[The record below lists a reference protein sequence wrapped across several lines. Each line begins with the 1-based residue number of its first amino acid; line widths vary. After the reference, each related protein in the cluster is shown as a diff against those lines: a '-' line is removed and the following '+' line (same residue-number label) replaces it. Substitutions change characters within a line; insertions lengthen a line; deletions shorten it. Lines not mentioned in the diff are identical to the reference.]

1 MRTGYK
7 IRTIILLVIL
17 IGGLSGCSVF
27 GEQTELNQ
35 NKAAEEKSVPSESDE
50 LDNEEQPE
58 QDEITIYS
66 SAEEINALNISE
78 NLLEFY
84 LVLNSKK
91 PFISANEGCQE
102 FYWNEYYWRDGSL
115 SASFTIC
122 DFMLV
127 DMDGDNEDEMILT
140 GYMPETTQ
148 VLDYQEGKVYSYQFP
163 YRGMKGILTNGV
175 YNTSSASDIGG
186 FYRIHFDKGTYEN
199 ETLTYMEHDYYEV
212 EGTEVT
218 SEEFYKY
225 TESLLNMEQVE
236 DIDFEEEL
244 IEKNLLGDLT
254 EEEWSVVENIATEEM
269 TEEAIP
275 YTAEELQVYFNVLAE
290 GEEFICVTDER
301 KSYYL
306 EDNYIRSKTGDEE
319 YLVLYFSIVDM
330 DEDGKTEVVLSCDW
344 DDIFILH
351 DAGEEVRGYL
361 FDGYDEMI
369 EITNDG
375 TYSFLDYYPPNYRD
389 DGSMMPAFG
398 RIISFGESGYEM
410 ETVSNFDEDNAER
423 IRYYF
428 FSDEAI
434 NQWLK

>member
-1 MRTGYK
+1 MRIGYK
-7 IRTIILLVIL
+7 TGIIIFMVML
-17 IGGLSGCSVF
+17 IGCLTGCSVS
-27 GEQTELNQ
+27 GERDQ
-35 NKAAEEKSVPSESDE
+35 
-50 LDNEEQPE
+50 
-58 QDEITIYS
+58 ITGYS
-66 SAEEINALNISE
+66 SAEEIDALNISE

-102 FYWNEYYWRDGSL
+102 FYWNEYYWRDGAL
-115 SASFTIC
+115 TTSFTFY

-148 VLDYQEGKVYSYQFP
+148 VLDYQDGKVYSYQFP

-186 FYRIHFDKGTYEN
+186 FYRIHFDKGTYE
-199 ETLTYMEHDYYEV
+199 EEILAYMEHDYYEV

-254 EEEWSVVENIATEEM
+254 EEEWRVVKNIATEEIA
-269 TEEAIP
+269 EEVIP
-275 YTAEELQVYFNVLAE
+275 YTAEELQVYFDILTE
-290 GEEFICVTDER
+290 GEDFICVTDER
-301 KSYYL
+301 RSYYL
-306 EDNYIRSKTGDEE
+306 EDNYIRSKTEDKE
-319 YLVLYFSIVDM
+319 YKVLYFSIVDM
-330 DEDGKTEVVLSCDW
+330 DGDGKAEVVLTCEN

-351 DAGEEVRGYL
+351 DAGEEVRGYQ
-361 FDGYDEMI
+361 FDMFNEMI
-369 EITNDG
+369 VIANDG
-375 TYSFLDYYPPNYRD
+375 TYSFQDYNSQNCSD
-389 DGSMMPAFG
+389 DDSMRPAFG
-398 RIISFGESGYEM
+398 RIISFGEADYAM
-410 ETVSNFDEDNAER
+410 EEVSNFDDGNEQR

-428 FSDEAI
+428 FSDEVI
-434 NQWLK
+434 NRIKNALIDYDILNK